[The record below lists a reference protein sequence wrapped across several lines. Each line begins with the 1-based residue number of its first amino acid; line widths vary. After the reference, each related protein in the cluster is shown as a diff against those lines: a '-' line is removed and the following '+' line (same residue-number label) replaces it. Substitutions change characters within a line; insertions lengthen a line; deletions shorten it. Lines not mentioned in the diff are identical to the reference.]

1 MTQIVDTEW
10 SDTWQPSDDAIAW
23 AYSVLRL
30 LKDGA
35 TLVVPGSQHIYHV
48 SHVHKTLTLVAG
60 DPMDEMAWHR
70 KNYVTFKLLGYTVL
84 DGTPE
89 TVARN

>member
-1 MTQIVDTEW
+1 MPQIVDTEW
-10 SDTWQPSDDAIAW
+10 SDTWQPSAVAVAW
-23 AYSVLRL
+23 AQGVLHML
-30 LKDGA
+30 AEGA

-48 SHVHKTLTLVAG
+48 NHACKTLTLVVG

-70 KNYVTFKLLGYTVL
+70 KNVVTFKRLGYTVL
-84 DGTPE
+84 DETPE